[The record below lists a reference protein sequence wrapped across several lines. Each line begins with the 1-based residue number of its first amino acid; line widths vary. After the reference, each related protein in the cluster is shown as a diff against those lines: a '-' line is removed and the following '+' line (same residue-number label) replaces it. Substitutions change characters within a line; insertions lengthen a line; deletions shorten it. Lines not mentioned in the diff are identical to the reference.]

1 MNQIF
6 WSPKALRQ
14 PRKIPAADGA
24 TIRRAVSAELIDLA
38 QARHVKALEN
48 HPHGYRL
55 RVGKYRVLFD
65 VIEDQPRIVRIEAVR
80 KRDERTYQIP
90 DHRWRRRQT
99 IVRRR
104 AP

>member
-6 WSPKALRQ
+6 WSPKARQ
-14 PRKIPAADGA
+14 LRKIPAADGA

-80 KRDERTYQIP
+80 KRDERTY
-90 DHRWRRRQT
+90 
-99 IVRRR
+99 
-104 AP
+104 